1 MPRTLPFTLQSLLNQ
16 TIASDS
22 ELIFVTPDI
31 EDPSYSIFKS
41 FLDKLTDKYYAVK
54 QIFDKGN
61 GLAAA
66 RRIVV
71 DYASSPYIVWV
82 DGDQMAPPTF

>member
-31 EDPSYSIFKS
+31 EDPSLSIFKS
-41 FLDKLTDKYYAVK
+41 FLDKLTDK
-54 QIFDKGN
+54 
-61 GLAAA
+61 
-66 RRIVV
+66 
-71 DYASSPYIVWV
+71 
-82 DGDQMAPPTF
+82 